1 MHDDPTHL
9 TVRPYTPDDAAMVAE
24 WWNWRESS
32 TFPVTIL
39 PPLGVIV
46 CDESGPTAALWCYE
60 CYGVGVAMLEGA
72 IARPMLSLA
81 QSTAAFKL
89 AVQACIEMAG
99 KSVEPPAEFRVFRAF
114 TVPSIA
120 RILRQMG
127 FESGETQCVSSIFY
141 NPN

>member
-1 MHDDPTHL
+1 MHDDLPHL
-9 TVRPYTPDDAAMVAE
+9 TVRPYTPDDAVMVAE

-32 TFPVTIL
+32 TFPVAIL

-46 CDESGPTAALWCYE
+46 CDESGPMVVLWCYE

-72 IARPMLSLA
+72 ISRPSLSLA
-81 QSTAAFKL
+81 QSTAAFKV
-89 AVQACIEMAG
+89 AVQACIRLAG
-99 KSVEPPAEFRVFRAF
+99 TSVEPPAEFRVFRA
-114 TVPSIA
+114 TTLPSIA

-127 FESGETQCVSSIFY
+127 FESGETQYVSSIFY